1 MIEKRKKLLKRLLII
16 PPLIIGIA
24 VVIWQVNNKQ
34 GPQQEPVQE
43 SAKKVRVMTVA
54 EMSVVPRA
62 LGFGNVAPGMIW
74 QAVTEI
80 SGQIVE
86 IHPQLKKGAILPKG
100 IVALKIDPTDYQLNL
115 QKTKADIR
123 ALQAQITEVKERRVN
138 TRASL
143 AIDNRSLKLAEN
155 DLKRKQTL
163 LRRKTVSQAAV
174 DQEERNLLARRQSA
188 QSLKNTLNLLPAEE
202 ERLNAQ
208 LAALNIQLET
218 VKRNLAR
225 TTITLPFD
233 ARIAEVSIEQ
243 SQFAKL
249 GQTVIIADSIDI
261 AEVSAQVPI
270 EKMQRLVSSRQLQ
283 NVTAASAMANI
294 EKNFDLKPIVRFNS
308 GNLNAAWQGRVARI
322 SDQVDPRTRTVGV
335 IVAVDNP
342 YNLNKDTTGPPL
354 TKNMYV
360 EVELR
365 GSEQKNKIVIPRQA
379 LHTGSKVYVTNSENR
394 LQIRVVTVHF
404 LQGGLAVIKS
414 GLKAGERIA
423 ISDLVPAID
432 GMLLSPEEDQKAV
445 QALVQEAAGEG
456 PLK

>member
-1 MIEKRKKLLKRLLII
+1 MFEKRKKLLKRLLII

-188 QSLKNTLNLLPAEE
+188 QSLKNTLNLLPAKE
-202 ERLNAQ
+202 ERLNA
-208 LAALNIQLET
+208 QLET
-218 VKRNLAR
+218 VKRNLDR

-233 ARIAEVSIEQ
+233 ARIAEVSIER

-456 PLK
+456 SLK